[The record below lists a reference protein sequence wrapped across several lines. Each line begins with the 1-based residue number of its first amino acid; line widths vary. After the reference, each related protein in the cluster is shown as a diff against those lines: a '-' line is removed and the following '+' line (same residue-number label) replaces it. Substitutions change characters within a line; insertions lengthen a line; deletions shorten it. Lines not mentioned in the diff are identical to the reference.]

1 MNASSPGD
9 PTARVRHAVSKESE
23 KPTAPVMLETRR
35 TALTR
40 TVGHINLSNMSV
52 EQRSSSPSDPT
63 ARVRQGARVCLK
75 VKEMGQ
81 LVLPPRAP
89 AVRLVLYLPAHR
101 APTRTALLNYYK
113 NYILKISVTA
123 DFQSQRSG
131 KAGTRTP
138 RVINHQIFYNTAFIQ
153 GRAQSE
159 QQPKSVNARTQ
170 IQIQRT
176 NISASQ
182 FS

>member
-1 MNASSPGD
+1 M
-9 PTARVRHAVSKESE
+9 
-23 KPTAPVMLETRR
+23 
-35 TALTR
+35 
-40 TVGHINLSNMSV
+40 
-52 EQRSSSPSDPT
+52 
-63 ARVRQGARVCLK
+63 CLK

-153 GRAQSE
+153 GRAESNNL
-159 QQPKSVNARTQ
+159 KA
-170 IQIQRT
+170 
-176 NISASQ
+176 
-182 FS
+182 